1 MMTYYRIPNPVRS
14 SELFPTIS
22 PIAELEFRSSVVGE
36 RLPDHALDLAKR
48 LEVEPEAV
56 ARRAMAMESRQFPP
70 GAVVMWRLCKKTGLA
85 EGWEI
90 ERPLTA

>member
-22 PIAELEFRSSVVGE
+22 PVGEQEFRSVVGE
-36 RLPDHALDLAKR
+36 RSPDHALDLA
-48 LEVEPEAV
+48 EHMEIEPEAV
-56 ARRAMAMESRQFPP
+56 ARRAMAMESRRFGP

-85 EGWEI
+85 HGWELG
-90 ERPLTA
+90 RPPAA